1 MLNDIGQAFQRL
13 GTIVKLHEVMRDRID
28 RNTEDSL
35 INLEKGRKSLSEA
48 YRSISSNRA
57 LIIKIFLILIVFA
70 TIYIIFLV

>member
-13 GTIVKLHEVMRDRID
+13 GTIVKLHEVMIDRID

-35 INLEKGRKSLSEA
+35 INVEKGRKSLSEA

>member
-13 GTIVKLHEVMRDRID
+13 GTIVKLHEVMIDRID

-35 INLEKGRKSLSEA
+35 INVEKGRKSLSEA

-57 LIIKIFLILIVFA
+57 LIIKIFLIL
-70 TIYIIFLV
+70 LVS